1 MRLKLD
7 SLPKSVRRRKRLG
20 RGPGSGTGKTAG
32 KGHKG
37 QRARSG
43 GGVRPGFEGGQMPL
57 LRRLPKRGFR
67 NRFKI
72 EYQVVN
78 VSDLN
83 SFRKG
88 SAVDPASLRE
98 AGLIS
103 SRRKPVKILGNGEL
117 KKELEVKA
125 HAFSRSAWDKITSAG
140 GSWELIGRG

>member
-1 MRLKLD
+1 MDR
-7 SLPKSVRRRKRLG
+7 LPKSVKRTRRLG
-20 RGPGSGTGKTAG
+20 RGPGSGRGKTSG

-37 QRARSG
+37 QRSRSG

-57 LRRLPKRGFR
+57 IRRLPKRGFR
-67 NRFKI
+67 NPSKI

-78 VSDLN
+78 LSELN

-88 SAVDPASLRE
+88 SVVDPASLRE

-103 SRRKPVKILGNGEL
+103 NRRKPVKILGDGEL

-125 HAFSRSAWDKITSAG
+125 HAFSRPASEKIAAAG
-140 GSWELIGRG
+140 GRWEVVGKGN

>member
-7 SLPKSVRRRKRLG
+7 NLPKSVRRRKRLG
-20 RGPGSGTGKTAG
+20 RGPGSGRGKTAG

-57 LRRLPKRGFR
+57 VRRLPKRGFR
-67 NRFKI
+67 NRFGV

-88 SAVDPASLRE
+88 SVVDPASLLD

-103 SRRKPVKILGNGEL
+103 SKRKPVKILGNGDL

-125 HAFSRSAWDKITSAG
+125 HAFSRPASDKIVSAG
-140 GSWELIGRG
+140 GAWERIRRG